1 LCESIRASLIFIKKY
16 VIIYIESKEKVN
28 FMKDFIISAY
38 ENGVKKTK
46 EVKAKD
52 RNEALRL
59 AWELFDCDDVYV
71 TEKKGDI

>member
-1 LCESIRASLIFIKKY
+1 
-16 VIIYIESKEKVN
+16 
-28 FMKDFIISAY
+28 MKDFIISAY

-52 RNEALRL
+52 RDEALRL
-59 AWELFDCDDVYV
+59 AWELFDSDDAYV

>member
-1 LCESIRASLIFIKKY
+1 
-16 VIIYIESKEKVN
+16 
-28 FMKDFIISAY
+28 MKDFIISAY